1 MSTPTEGAGLPGA
14 PAGEVEAPA
23 EDSTIWQRVHP
34 ATPLINAWKALG
46 VLVAIVAFNM
56 MESIGA
62 TLELVGSFP
71 VLWVVLTVI
80 GALLLVLLI
89 ALGYS
94 WLAWKRMRY
103 AVGEDAVFHHQGILF
118 RSQRHARLN
127 RIQGVDIVRP
137 LLGRLVGLAV
147 VNIETAGGAKSN
159 VRIQFLKDEEAE
171 RLRAEVLAR
180 AAGLRGTSRPGT
192 APGTAPVFSQAPE
205 RQVYALP
212 LGDLLL
218 SVLLSPAA
226 LSLLV
231 LVLALVPVGVLGGDA
246 GWAAFFG
253 LIPAALAAVGL
264 FYSQF
269 DSGFNFTL
277 AVSPDGIR
285 LRHGLLST
293 QAQTL
298 PPGRVQAVRLSQFI
312 LWRFKDWWR
321 VEVNVAGYGLDNRN
335 NGTSSRNVIMPVG
348 GRADAVNTLW
358 LVLHDLGVDNPDTVV
373 EAALSGTL
381 DDGGFLPSPPSA
393 RWVDPLIWRRNG
405 LLITRTALLMR
416 RGRLTR
422 TLTVVP
428 HERTQSLAI
437 QQGPWERRLG
447 LADLR
452 ADSVPGPISP
462 LVPHL
467 PAGTAGRV
475 LFEQAARARV
485 ARSNEGP
492 EEWMRRV
499 GVAEPEAVPE
509 AEAATEPEA
518 GP

>member
-1 MSTPTEGAGLPGA
+1 MSEPADGAVPT
-14 PAGEVEAPA
+14 GEVEAPP
-23 EDSTIWQRVHP
+23 EDSTIWRQVHP

-62 TLELVGSFP
+62 TLELVSEFP
-71 VLWVVLTVI
+71 VMWVVLAVA
-80 GALLLVLLI
+80 GALVVVLLV

-159 VRIQFLKDEEAE
+159 VRIQFLKDDEAE
-171 RLRAEVLAR
+171 RLRAEVLGR
-180 AAGLRGTSRPGT
+180 AAGLRGTTRPGA
-192 APGTAPVFSQAPE
+192 APGEAPVFSQAPE
-205 RQVYALP
+205 RRVYALP

-226 LSLLV
+226 VTLVV
-231 LVLALVPVGVLGGDA
+231 LVLLLVPVGLLVGDA

-253 LIPAALAAVGL
+253 LIPAALAGFGL

-298 PPGRVQAVRLSQFI
+298 PPGRVQAVRLSQFL
-312 LWRFKDWWR
+312 LWRVRDWWR
-321 VEVNVAGYGLDNRN
+321 VEVNVAGYGLDTGN
-335 NGTSSRNVIMPVG
+335 NGVPSSRTVIMPVG
-348 GRADAVNTLW
+348 GRADAVNALW
-358 LVLHDLGVDNPDTVV
+358 LVLHDLGVDEPDTVIA
-373 EAALSGTL
+373 AALTGTL
-381 DDGGFLPSPPSA
+381 DDGGFLPSPPAA
-393 RWVDPLIWRRNG
+393 RWVDPVTWRRNG

-452 ADSVPGPISP
+452 ADSVPGPVRP
-462 LVPHL
+462 VVPHL
-467 PAGTAGRV
+467 PATLAGQV
-475 LFEQAARARV
+475 LFEQAARARA
-485 ARSNEGP
+485 ARSKEGP

-499 GVAEPEAVPE
+499 GVADPETAPEPEE
-509 AEAATEPEA
+509 
-518 GP
+518 